1 MGTGP
6 CPAATLLTSRPSFK
20 GWTGAGIAWTRHPH
34 TGGCKKTP
42 LTLTDV
48 SPVGHAHFRNPIAA
62 SRLMNA
68 DADQATAHTPAST
81 QANPPTAAPD
91 VDPWGPLRQRLLR
104 HARMV
109 VHEIALAEDL
119 VQETLMA
126 IFENPQAHKGQAA
139 LTTWATAILKNKV
152 ADWYRSPH
160 QRRRVQT
167 REENDS
173 SSDDPADALYN
184 AQGQHLEPVPVWEQ
198 PESREAQRQM
208 MTVMEG
214 CLRRLPAQSSKV
226 FMMREW
232 LGFESTEISERLGL
246 SSDNTR
252 TILHRARTGLRQC
265 MSSQGHASGSVA

>member
-1 MGTGP
+1 MNP
-6 CPAATLLTSRPSFK
+6 DAAQPF
-20 GWTGAGIAWTRHPH
+20 A
-34 TGGCKKTP
+34 
-42 LTLTDV
+42 D
-48 SPVGHAHFRNPIAA
+48 HALVDTAMA
-62 SRLMNA
+62 SETEA
-68 DADQATAHTPAST
+68 DP
-81 QANPPTAAPD
+81 
-91 VDPWGPLRQRLLR
+91 DPWGPLRKRLLR

-109 VHEIALAEDL
+109 VHEAALAEDL

-160 QRRRVQT
+160 QRRRVHT
-167 REENDS
+167 KEEES
-173 SSDDPADALYN
+173 GSTDDPAESLYN
-184 AQGQHLEPVPVWEQ
+184 AQGMRLEPVPVWEQ
-198 PESREAQRQM
+198 PENREAQRQM

-214 CLRRLPAQSSKV
+214 CLRRLPDQTSKV

-232 LGFESTEISERLGL
+232 LGFESAEIGERLGL
-246 SSDNTR
+246 TQDNTR